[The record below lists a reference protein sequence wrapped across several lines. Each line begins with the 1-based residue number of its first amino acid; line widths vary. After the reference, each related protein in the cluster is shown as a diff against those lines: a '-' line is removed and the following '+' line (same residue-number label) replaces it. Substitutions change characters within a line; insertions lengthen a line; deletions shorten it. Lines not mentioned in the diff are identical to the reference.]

1 MENITTIAIS
11 TFRVLQSSTTVDQLQ
26 LASRMRLADMNF
38 MPFVLNRNITKI
50 IKHILNKYVISCLN
64 LFSVYRCI
72 LKR

>member
-38 MPFVLNRNITKI
+38 MPFLLNRNITKI
-50 IKHILNKYVISCLN
+50 IKHILNKYVVSCLN

>member
-1 MENITTIAIS
+1 MENITTNAIS

-38 MPFVLNRNITKI
+38 VPFLLNRNITKI

-64 LFSVYRCI
+64 LFSVYRRI